1 MTWGWFYL
9 VEVFE
14 PFPNVILVTWS
25 KIEHEN
31 ELTPRDKMSI
41 AQTEECC
48 YLIGGFGPVE
58 DVEEDEEDMH
68 EEIKEKADQQVF
80 IKDHHGHHLREF
92 LFG

>member
-1 MTWGWFYL
+1 MILTDQ
-9 VEVFE
+9 FE
-14 PFPNVILVTWS
+14 PFPNVISVTWS

-58 DVEEDEEDMH
+58 DVEDDEEDSN

-80 IKDHHGHHLREF
+80 QI
-92 LFG
+92 

>member
-1 MTWGWFYL
+1 MSELLF
-9 VEVFE
+9 
-14 PFPNVILVTWS
+14 LVTWS

-41 AQTEECC
+41 AQTGESC

-58 DVEEDEEDMH
+58 DVEDDEEDSN

-80 IKDHHGHHLREF
+80 LMLDALYYDYFRE
-92 LFG
+92 